1 MREAERDST
10 VAATQGRVPP
20 VATTGSLALVL
31 FLLVFPGLVAVIACM
46 PVIALGPTAFAI
58 RRDFELSISQIGF
71 AYTAF
76 FLASTL
82 LTGIGGWL
90 ISRFSTLS
98 IVRAGLLCSA
108 ALSAAMAFATS
119 AAFIIALAIAAGAV
133 NGLITP
139 SINVLITRLV
149 PLRLRGLAFGFKVA
163 AAPAASALAALG
175 AWATANMHTQWQVLF
190 WANAGVGCAV
200 VGGTLVLRKVG
211 RAEVRRAGVGRP
223 TVRLRANQPLI
234 LLAIGGLL
242 AGSGTGVLPAF
253 LVEGLVDHGLSP
265 GSAAGLLALG
275 GWLGFVSRVVVGGL
289 SDRWPKPLQ
298 HLRVVAIMTVVA
310 AASLAVLAFGG
321 GEAVLVAATVTVFTV
336 GWAWPGLIHYAVI
349 ATHPDTPAAATTY
362 MQTGTFLGAVLG
374 PLGFGLI
381 AQHVS
386 FAAAW
391 GTSSAVLLAAAAF
404 LAFGVRYLKQARAA
418 APGMR

>member
-1 MREAERDST
+1 MPEVERDST
-10 VAATQGRVPP
+10 VAPAQGKVSP
-20 VATTGSLALVL
+20 VEATGSLARAL
-31 FLLVFPGLVAVIACM
+31 FLLVFPGLAAVIACM
-46 PVIALGPTAFAI
+46 CVIALGPTAFAI
-58 RRDFELSISQIGF
+58 RRDFELSIAQIGF

-108 ALSAAMAFATS
+108 ALSATMAFATS
-119 AAFIIALAIAAGAV
+119 AAFIIALSAAAGAV
-133 NGLITP
+133 NGLTTP

-175 AWATANMHTQWQVLF
+175 AWATANIHTQWQVLF

-200 VGGTLVLRKVG
+200 VGGTLVLGEMG
-211 RAEVRRAGVGRP
+211 RAEVKRAGIGRP
-223 TVRLRANQPLI
+223 AIRLRARRPLI

-253 LVEGLVDHGLSP
+253 LVDGLVHHGLSP

-275 GWLGFVSRVVVGGL
+275 GWLGFMSRVVVGGL
-289 SDRWPKPLQ
+289 RQRSRLPPPRQWQVVDRCGG
-298 HLRVVAIMTVVA
+298 VVASRLA
-310 AASLAVLAFGG
+310 FGDEEAVLAVRRCNGHRLHRGLGLAWAHPLCRYCNAPRHPGG
-321 GEAVLVAATVTVFTV
+321 CDHLHADRDLSGRCPRPARV
-336 GWAWPGLIHYAVI
+336 WPAGRGIY
-349 ATHPDTPAAATTY
+349 
-362 MQTGTFLGAVLG
+362 
-374 PLGFGLI
+374 
-381 AQHVS
+381 
-386 FAAAW
+386 
-391 GTSSAVLLAAAAF
+391 
-404 LAFGVRYLKQARAA
+404 
-418 APGMR
+418 